1 MTALLE
7 FFGRPRIRIPIP
19 VPIPIPIR
27 IHRKDNDE
35 IIDRLIQTENMVS
48 N

>member
-19 VPIPIPIR
+19 VPVPIPIR